1 MINFSREIKKYYTFD
16 GNQWKGL
23 LGGYDG
29 WGCAAAS
36 LVTLGI
42 AYAMDRRRSNEDN

>member
-1 MINFSREIKKYYTFD
+1 MEGGDRLVRY
-16 GNQWKGL
+16 GL

-36 LVTLGI
+36 LVTLGT
-42 AYAMDRRRSNEDN
+42 AYALNERRSNEDN